1 MLLLLHSPLQSSAAN
16 NRLNPS
22 MFMKLTLTNV
32 RDGSHVMWVHC
43 VFVFLFTGYACW
55 LLKWHYHQY
64 VIIRQHYMQ
73 QGDNVNVW
81 RHLMDEQAE
90 EAQEALRQ
98 RNPFAALASAVV
110 QTQRRI
116 QDAVITPGVSQVQR
130 AARTLGLAIT
140 AGAVGAAEAAG
151 LHLRHTHSDSNDGD
165 ANNGD
170 GGDDDSSAE
179 ASPQPD
185 VRVNVADG
193 GDQQAGVGEVEL
205 SLSEASGEQGD
216 GDGPVS
222 APAALGRSSAAPPS
236 PSPGGPVP
244 LMPAA
249 TSPGALASLGSLL
262 RRRTSALRNASG
274 APSPVL
280 PALPEQV
287 QAQSRAATPSHAS
300 RRQTTAQLSQASPT
314 GHSRQPYGFQRTSQG
329 AQSYGMACISQGAGG
344 MGGGGKG
351 GRRFQSIPTMRYR
364 NQISPNTPAGMPGQF
379 AHPGDTTGLAASAAA
394 APAGV
399 DTASR
404 IHDMQVLDS
413 YLDKEF
419 EHAGNNL
426 FARAS
431 RQPLAFAAM
440 LGRCAGREG
449 WKGGMPQAMRLQN
462 PCVFV
467 AVCEQLCCLR
477 LMRLTGKGS
486 CEDSASFNVVL
497 PLHASAG
504 SASRSIQ
511 HRPQTSHKNSSSSSS
526 SHRKRSRGCRISS
539 SLRPLPPRCLSAPPP
554 LRHQG

>member
-1 MLLLLHSPLQSSAAN
+1 
-16 NRLNPS
+16 
-22 MFMKLTLTNV
+22 MKLTLTNV

-43 VFVFLFTGYACW
+43 FFVFLFTGYACW

-110 QTQRRI
+110 QTHRRI
-116 QDAVITPGVSQVQR
+116 QDAVIAPGVSQVQR
-130 AARTLGLAIT
+130 AARTLGSAIT

-151 LHLRHTHSDSNDGD
+151 LHLRHAHGDGNDGD

-170 GGDDDSSAE
+170 GGGDGDGSPE
-179 ASPQPD
+179 APPQPD
-185 VRVNVADG
+185 VRLNVADS
-193 GDQQAGVGEVEL
+193 GDQQAGIGEVEL
-205 SLSEASGEQGD
+205 SLSEASGEQRDGD

-236 PSPGGPVP
+236 PSPRGPAP

-249 TSPGALASLGSLL
+249 TSPGALASQGNLL
-262 RRRTSALRNASG
+262 RRRTSALRNVSG

-280 PALPEQV
+280 PTLPEQA
-287 QAQSRAATPSHAS
+287 QAQSRAATPSHAP
-300 RRQTTAQLSQASPT
+300 RRQTTAHLSQASPT
-314 GHSRQPYGFQRTSQG
+314 GHSRQSYGFQRTSQG
-329 AQSYGMACISQGAGG
+329 AQSYGIGRISQGAGG
-344 MGGGGKG
+344 MGGGMG
-351 GRRFQSIPTMRYR
+351 GGLGVRRFQRIPTMRYR
-364 NQISPNTPAGMPGQF
+364 NQISPNAPPGTSGQF

-426 FARAS
+426 FAMAS
-431 RQPLAFAAM
+431 RPPLAFAAM
-440 LGRCAGREG
+440 LGRCAGPED
-449 WKGGMPQAMRLQN
+449 GGVR
-462 PCVFV
+462 
-467 AVCEQLCCLR
+467 
-477 LMRLTGKGS
+477 
-486 CEDSASFNVVL
+486 
-497 PLHASAG
+497 
-504 SASRSIQ
+504 
-511 HRPQTSHKNSSSSSS
+511 
-526 SHRKRSRGCRISS
+526 
-539 SLRPLPPRCLSAPPP
+539 
-554 LRHQG
+554 RH